1 MHNPIEAHG
10 DLAPQLWET
19 YVAASRAPQPM
30 DSLTLSEFK
39 PERRRSSDLAHGKIR
54 CPADP
59 EKPIYG

>member
-39 PERRRSSDLAHGKIR
+39 PERRRSSVSSDLRPYQGAS
-54 CPADP
+54 
-59 EKPIYG
+59 

>member
-39 PERRRSSDLAHGKIR
+39 PERRRSSVSSGLEGHTKELRD
-54 CPADP
+54 
-59 EKPIYG
+59 